1 MTLRS
6 TLAAITLILSCA
18 MFIACG
24 GAGSAGKS
32 GAGPNNAQAA
42 TPDDTGLDEQVEAS
56 NYAEKCVLKFIK
68 HPLDASFGW
77 GDTVGH
83 MGEHTWVASGTFT
96 AKNDFGAELTH
107 KYECYVW
114 LEDNA
119 WNCRSVIVDDE
130 ILYANDTRSTHE
142 RAKSEG
148 DKAAET
154 DTAKTDESAEPTLH
168 DQVRMWTSADGKHK
182 TEANFSGYKPDSKS
196 VLLTKTDGSIVT
208 VPLDKLSAEDQALV
222 QAEVGEKAIH

>member
-1 MTLRS
+1 MSLRS
-6 TLAAITLILSCA
+6 TLAALALILSCA

-24 GAGSAGKS
+24 GAGSSGKS
-32 GAGPNNAQAA
+32 GAGPSNAQAA
-42 TPDDTGLDEQVEAS
+42 SPNEPDIEEQAEAEQ
-56 NYAEKCVLKFIK
+56 YAEKCILKFIK
-68 HPLDASFGW
+68 HPLDASFAW
-77 GDTVGH
+77 GNTTGH
-83 MGEHTWVASGTFT
+83 MGEHTWVSSGTFT
-96 AKNDFGAELTH
+96 AKNGFGAELTH
-107 KYECYVW
+107 KFECYVW
-114 LEDNA
+114 LENNT

-148 DKAAET
+148 DKAAESA
-154 DTAKTDESAEPTLH
+154 TAKADENAAPTLH

-208 VPLDKLSAEDQALV
+208 VPLDKLSADDQALV
-222 QAEVGEKAIH
+222 KAEVGEEAIH